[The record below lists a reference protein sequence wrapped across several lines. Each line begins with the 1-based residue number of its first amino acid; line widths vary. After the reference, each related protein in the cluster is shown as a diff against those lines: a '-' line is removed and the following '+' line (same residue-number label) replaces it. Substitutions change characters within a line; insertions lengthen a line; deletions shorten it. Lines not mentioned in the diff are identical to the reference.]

1 MKKILF
7 LSFITIMGL
16 SCQKKQKL
24 EYSEWALGQPE
35 SAKLALLNI
44 DHEKSSTPASY
55 KNKSISFYRQS
66 YSGLPVYNSFFKT
79 VSDSKGLQ
87 LIQAQTT
94 DTKEL
99 KPINKPSEFTNLDFT
114 KLLLNSYKKFSK
126 IEIIKEEEVIYLD
139 NSKPMHLMLVNFFDQ
154 KGIPYQALFNSNGSL
169 FNLKRA
175 GSHFADINTSLY
187 IEGPKLGGLTDMLL
201 KSVSATPSLSNSFV
215 IVTSEAEKKITTITP
230 ILKFDPKD
238 ERFDQLQV
246 FYYLDKAFSWMK
258 ENLHVRIPTQ
268 INAVV
273 HMGYPEKTNSA
284 FYYQNKIR
292 IGKGD
297 DVTYSNIPQDASIIF
312 HESFHALIDSVAH
325 LSFEGENGSL
335 NEAFADFFTC
345 LMTDRPLLGE
355 SSYLKGPFKRN
366 LTQGF
371 KYSEKTGGLYHDSLI
386 VSSLLWELKEKLGN
400 EKVKTLAIETL
411 IQLNPASDLK
421 SFSQKL
427 IDVSKSLIS
436 DDQNTVLQAVSNKG
450 F

>member
-1 MKKILF
+1 MRKILF
-7 LSFITIMGL
+7 LSFITVIGL

-24 EYSEWALGQPE
+24 EYTEWSAGQTE
-35 SAKLALLNI
+35 SAKAALLNI
-44 DHEKSSTPASY
+44 DHEKSSVTANY
-55 KNKSISFYRQS
+55 KNKTISFYRQS

-79 VSDSKGLQ
+79 LSDTKELLQ
-87 LIQAQTT
+87 IQAQTAQL
-94 DTKEL
+94 KEFKSL
-99 KPINKPSEFTNLDFT
+99 SKNNDAALDFAS
-114 KLLLNSYKKFSK
+114 LLKNKSASFNK
-126 IEIIKEEEVIYLD
+126 IEIINSEEIIYLE
-139 NSKPMHLMLVNFFDQ
+139 NSKPLHLVLVSFFDRT
-154 KGIPYQALFNSNGSL
+154 GTPYQAFFKFDGSL
-169 FNLKRA
+169 LDLKRT
-175 GSHFADINTSLY
+175 GSQFADISTSLY
-187 IEGPKLGGLTDMLL
+187 VEGPKLGGLTELLL
-201 KSVSATPSLSNSFV
+201 KSVSATPSLSNSV
-215 IVTSEAEKKITTITP
+215 IAVTSEADKKITTLSP
-230 ILKFDPKD
+230 VLKFDPKD

-246 FYYLDKAFSWMK
+246 FYYLDKSFQWMK
-258 ENLHVRIPTQ
+258 DNLNVRIPTR

-297 DVTYSNIPQDASIIF
+297 DVTYSNIPQDASIIY

-366 LTQGF
+366 LTLGF

-386 VSSLLWELKEKLGN
+386 VSSLLWELKEKLGS
-400 EKVKTLAIETL
+400 EKAKTLAIETL

-421 SFSQKL
+421 TFSQKL
-427 IDVSKSLIS
+427 IESAKNLSADE
-436 DDQNTVLQAVSNKG
+436 QNIILQSVSNKG